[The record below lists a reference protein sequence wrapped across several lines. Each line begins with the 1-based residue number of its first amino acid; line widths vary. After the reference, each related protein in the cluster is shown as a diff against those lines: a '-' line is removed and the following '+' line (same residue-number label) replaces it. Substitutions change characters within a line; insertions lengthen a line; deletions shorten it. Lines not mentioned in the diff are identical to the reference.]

1 MTDGTPGRTPRGV
14 RPGRRPGPS
23 RSLTTRAVAEAA
35 LAEGLATFSMPSVA
49 ARLGVS
55 HSTLYRYVQDRDDL
69 LRTAIGVA
77 VDRVEWPSEELPW
90 RELLGRLADRL
101 WELCDTHPGIAQA
114 VLTTPGTPP
123 AIIDRLVRY
132 GRSLVAAGLSD
143 RDAVVS
149 VDFVAELTLTS
160 WIAMRHLDGE
170 TAAGGGRTVRE
181 EYRSSWSVDTPF
193 LEVFTAEDTWHG
205 RGWFTDK
212 LGIYLDG
219 LAHRI
224 DSRTGTG
231 GPHD

>member
-1 MTDGTPGRTPRGV
+1 
-14 RPGRRPGPS
+14 
-23 RSLTTRAVAEAA
+23 
-35 LAEGLATFSMPSVA
+35 MPSVA

-101 WELCDTHPGIAQA
+101 RELCDTHPGIAQA

-123 AIIDRLVRY
+123 AIIERLVRY
-132 GRSLVAAGLSD
+132 GRSLVTAGLSD

-170 TAAGGGRTVRE
+170 TAAGPYGRSTAAAG
-181 EYRSSWSVDTPF
+181 RSTPRSWRCSPPRTP
-193 LEVFTAEDTWHG
+193 
-205 RGWFTDK
+205 
-212 LGIYLDG
+212 
-219 LAHRI
+219 
-224 DSRTGTG
+224 GTG
-231 GPHD
+231 AAGSPTSSASVSTDWPT